1 MKTLAEFETYLRE
14 NGVLFASVWI
24 PREDGDL
31 WRVNLRDG
39 PGWVCGPPAGTLT
52 EALDLAMKDFRREW
66 ADKRDKWRKVKA
78 PEAAKPA
85 PVDDP
90 LGDLLG

>member
-1 MKTLAEFETYLRE
+1 MQTLTEFETYLLD
-14 NGVLFASVWI
+14 NGVMFASFCI

-39 PGWVCGPPAGTLT
+39 PGWVCGPPADTLT
-52 EALDLAMKDFRREW
+52 AALELAMKDFRRDW

-78 PEAAKPA
+78 PEAAEPA
-85 PVDDP
+85 IVDDP